1 MTQVEFE
8 NQLRELNG
16 QKAQVI
22 NMYALMQNEVK
33 EEIAEKNRQ
42 IHELS
47 EQVQRLKVQRAGL
60 NERRL
65 KAEREWG
72 DKIRKF
78 TSENFSE
85 TRALA
90 DVSTYTIV
98 KELRKRGWQ
107 GTIFN
112 NDPDMAEEH
121 KEGVIAAFNGAHHF
135 ENDDDE
141 ETIHD

>member
-60 NERRL
+60 

-90 DVSTYTIV
+90 DVSEWSLAA
-98 KELRKRGWQ
+98 ELRHRGYTGQ
-107 GTIFN
+107 LINPEKG
-112 NDPDMAEEH
+112 EEFMMNLNGKLNGCINGKAYG
-121 KEGVIAAFNGAHHF
+121 KE
-135 ENDDDE
+135 D
-141 ETIHD
+141 

>member
-1 MTQVEFE
+1 MTQVQFE

-90 DVSTYTIV
+90 DVSEWSLAA
-98 KELRKRGWQ
+98 ELRHRGYTGQ
-107 GTIFN
+107 LINPEKGESFMMN
-112 NDPDMAEEH
+112 L
-121 KEGVIAAFNGAHHF
+121 NGKLNGCINGKATD
-135 ENDDDE
+135 NID
-141 ETIHD
+141 

>member
-85 TRALA
+85 TRVLA
-90 DVSTYTIV
+90 DVSEWSLAAELRHRGYTGQLINPEKGEEFMMNLNGKLNGCINGKAYV
-98 KELRKRGWQ
+98 KE
-107 GTIFN
+107 
-112 NDPDMAEEH
+112 D
-121 KEGVIAAFNGAHHF
+121 
-135 ENDDDE
+135 
-141 ETIHD
+141 

>member
-1 MTQVEFE
+1 MTQVQFE

-85 TRALA
+85 TRVLA
-90 DVSTYTIV
+90 DVSEWSLAA
-98 KELRKRGWQ
+98 ELRHRGYTGQ
-107 GTIFN
+107 LINPEKG
-112 NDPDMAEEH
+112 EE
-121 KEGVIAAFNGAHHF
+121 FMMNLNGKLNGCINGKATD
-135 ENDDDE
+135 NID
-141 ETIHD
+141 

>member
-16 QKAQVI
+16 QKAQVM

-85 TRALA
+85 TRALD
-90 DVSTYTIV
+90 DVSEWSLAA
-98 KELRKRGWQ
+98 ELRHRGYTGQ
-107 GTIFN
+107 LINPEKG
-112 NDPDMAEEH
+112 EEFMMNLNGKLNGCINGNADG
-121 KEGVIAAFNGAHHF
+121 KE
-135 ENDDDE
+135 D
-141 ETIHD
+141 

>member
-8 NQLRELNG
+8 NQLRELRN
-16 QKAQVI
+16 QKAQVM
-22 NMYALMQNEVK
+22 NQFSLMQNDVK

-90 DVSTYTIV
+90 DVSDWAIAR
-98 KELRKRGWQ
+98 ELNRRGFR
-107 GTIFN
+107 GSIFN
-112 NDPDMAEEH
+112 EEKSPDFLDTFNRRINGNLEEEEEP
-121 KEGVIAAFNGAHHF
+121 K
-135 ENDDDE
+135 DE
-141 ETIHD
+141 

>member
-16 QKAQVI
+16 QKAQVM

-90 DVSTYTIV
+90 DVSEWSLAA
-98 KELRKRGWQ
+98 ELRHRGYTGQ
-107 GTIFN
+107 LINSEKG
-112 NDPDMAEEH
+112 EEFMMNLNGKLNGCINGNADG
-121 KEGVIAAFNGAHHF
+121 KE
-135 ENDDDE
+135 D
-141 ETIHD
+141 

>member
-16 QKAQVI
+16 QKAQVM

-98 KELRKRGWQ
+98 KEMRKRGWQ

-121 KEGVIAAFNGAHHF
+121 KEGVIAAFNRGWIIAGS
-135 ENDDDE
+135 
-141 ETIHD
+141 I

>member
-16 QKAQVI
+16 QKAQVM

-33 EEIAEKNRQ
+33 EEIAEKNGQ

-60 NERRL
+60 TERRL

-90 DVSTYTIV
+90 DVSEWSLAA
-98 KELRKRGWQ
+98 ELRHRGYTGQ
-107 GTIFN
+107 LIN
-112 NDPDMAEEH
+112 PEKVEEFMMNLNGKLNGCINGKAYG
-121 KEGVIAAFNGAHHF
+121 KE
-135 ENDDDE
+135 D
-141 ETIHD
+141 

>member
-16 QKAQVI
+16 QKAQVM

-60 NERRL
+60 TERRL

-85 TRALA
+85 TRVLA
-90 DVSTYTIV
+90 DVSEWSLAAELCHRGYTGQLINPEKGEEFMMNLNGKLNGCINGKAYV
-98 KELRKRGWQ
+98 KE
-107 GTIFN
+107 
-112 NDPDMAEEH
+112 D
-121 KEGVIAAFNGAHHF
+121 
-135 ENDDDE
+135 
-141 ETIHD
+141 

>member
-1 MTQVEFE
+1 MTQVQFE

-33 EEIAEKNRQ
+33 EEIAYKNRQ

-60 NERRL
+60 TERRL

-90 DVSTYTIV
+90 DVSEWSLAA
-98 KELRKRGWQ
+98 ELRHRGYTGQ
-107 GTIFN
+107 LINPEKGESFMMNLNGKLNGCIN
-112 NDPDMAEEH
+112 GKAYG
-121 KEGVIAAFNGAHHF
+121 KE
-135 ENDDDE
+135 D
-141 ETIHD
+141 

>member
-16 QKAQVI
+16 QKAQVM

-60 NERRL
+60 TERRL

-90 DVSTYTIV
+90 DVSEWSLAA
-98 KELRKRGWQ
+98 ELRHRGYTGQ
-107 GTIFN
+107 LIN
-112 NDPDMAEEH
+112 PEKCEE
-121 KEGVIAAFNGAHHF
+121 FMMNLNGKLNGCINGN
-135 ENDDDE
+135 ESN
-141 ETIHD
+141 ETL

>member
-16 QKAQVI
+16 QKAQVM

-60 NERRL
+60 TERRL

-85 TRALA
+85 TRVLA
-90 DVSTYTIV
+90 DVSEWSLAA
-98 KELRKRGWQ
+98 ELRHRGYTGQ
-107 GTIFN
+107 LINPEKG
-112 NDPDMAEEH
+112 
-121 KEGVIAAFNGAHHF
+121 KEFMMNLNGKLNGCINGKATD
-135 ENDDDE
+135 NID
-141 ETIHD
+141 

>member
-1 MTQVEFE
+1 MPQVEFE

-65 KAEREWG
+65 KAERELG

-78 TSENFSE
+78 TSENFSD

-90 DVSTYTIV
+90 DVSEWSLAA
-98 KELRKRGWQ
+98 ELRHRGYTGQ
-107 GTIFN
+107 LINPEKG
-112 NDPDMAEEH
+112 EEFMMNLNGKLNGCINGKAYG
-121 KEGVIAAFNGAHHF
+121 KE
-135 ENDDDE
+135 D
-141 ETIHD
+141 

>member
-16 QKAQVI
+16 QKAHVI

-90 DVSTYTIV
+90 DVSEWSLAA
-98 KELRKRGWQ
+98 ELRHRGYTGQ
-107 GTIFN
+107 LINPEKG
-112 NDPDMAEEH
+112 EEFMMNLNGKLNGCINGKADG
-121 KEGVIAAFNGAHHF
+121 KE
-135 ENDDDE
+135 D
-141 ETIHD
+141 

>member
-1 MTQVEFE
+1 M
-8 NQLRELNG
+8 
-16 QKAQVI
+16 I

-90 DVSTYTIV
+90 DVSEWSLAA
-98 KELRKRGWQ
+98 ELRHRGYTGQ
-107 GTIFN
+107 LINPEKGESFMMNLNGKLNGCIN
-112 NDPDMAEEH
+112 GKAYG
-121 KEGVIAAFNGAHHF
+121 KE
-135 ENDDDE
+135 D
-141 ETIHD
+141 

>member
-16 QKAQVI
+16 QKAQVM

-60 NERRL
+60 TERRL

-72 DKIRKF
+72 DKIRNF

-90 DVSTYTIV
+90 DVSEWSLAA
-98 KELRKRGWQ
+98 ELRHRGYTGQ
-107 GTIFN
+107 LINPEKG
-112 NDPDMAEEH
+112 EE
-121 KEGVIAAFNGAHHF
+121 FMMNLNGKLNGCINGKATDNI
-135 ENDDDE
+135 E
-141 ETIHD
+141 

>member
-16 QKAQVI
+16 QKAQVM

-60 NERRL
+60 TERRL

-85 TRALA
+85 TRVLA
-90 DVSTYTIV
+90 DVSEWSLAA
-98 KELRKRGWQ
+98 ELRHRGYTGQ
-107 GTIFN
+107 LINPEKG
-112 NDPDMAEEH
+112 EEFMMNLNGKLNGCINGKADG
-121 KEGVIAAFNGAHHF
+121 KE
-135 ENDDDE
+135 D
-141 ETIHD
+141 

>member
-16 QKAQVI
+16 QKAQVM

-60 NERRL
+60 NEQRL
-65 KAEREWG
+65 KAE
-72 DKIRKF
+72 K
-78 TSENFSE
+78 
-85 TRALA
+85 
-90 DVSTYTIV
+90 V
-98 KELRKRGWQ
+98 
-107 GTIFN
+107 
-112 NDPDMAEEH
+112 
-121 KEGVIAAFNGAHHF
+121 
-135 ENDDDE
+135 
-141 ETIHD
+141 

>member
-16 QKAQVI
+16 QKAQVM

-60 NERRL
+60 NDRRL
-65 KAEREWG
+65 KAERECG

-90 DVSTYTIV
+90 DVSEWSLAA
-98 KELRKRGWQ
+98 ELRHRGYTGQ
-107 GTIFN
+107 LINPEKG
-112 NDPDMAEEH
+112 EE
-121 KEGVIAAFNGAHHF
+121 FMMNLNGKLNGCINGKATD
-135 ENDDDE
+135 NID
-141 ETIHD
+141 

>member
-65 KAEREWG
+65 KAERELG

-78 TSENFSE
+78 TSENFSD

-90 DVSTYTIV
+90 DVSEWSLAA
-98 KELRKRGWQ
+98 ELRHRGYTGQ
-107 GTIFN
+107 LINPEKG
-112 NDPDMAEEH
+112 EEFMMNLNGKLNGCINGKAYG
-121 KEGVIAAFNGAHHF
+121 KE
-135 ENDDDE
+135 D
-141 ETIHD
+141 

>member
-16 QKAQVI
+16 QKAQVM

-60 NERRL
+60 TERRL

-90 DVSTYTIV
+90 DVSEWSLAA
-98 KELRKRGWQ
+98 ELRHRGYTGQ
-107 GTIFN
+107 LINPEKG
-112 NDPDMAEEH
+112 EEFMMNLNGKLNGCINGKADG
-121 KEGVIAAFNGAHHF
+121 KE
-135 ENDDDE
+135 D
-141 ETIHD
+141 

>member
-1 MTQVEFE
+1 MTQVQFE

-90 DVSTYTIV
+90 DVSEWSLAA
-98 KELRKRGWQ
+98 ELRHRGYTGQ
-107 GTIFN
+107 LINPEKG
-112 NDPDMAEEH
+112 EEFMMNLDG
-121 KEGVIAAFNGAHHF
+121 KLNGCINGKATD
-135 ENDDDE
+135 NID
-141 ETIHD
+141 

>member
-1 MTQVEFE
+1 MTQVQFE

-16 QKAQVI
+16 QKAQVM

-65 KAEREWG
+65 KAERELG
-72 DKIRKF
+72 GKIRKF

-90 DVSTYTIV
+90 DVSEWSLAA
-98 KELRKRGWQ
+98 ELRHRGYTGQ
-107 GTIFN
+107 LINPEKG
-112 NDPDMAEEH
+112 EEFMMNLNGKLNGCINGKAYG
-121 KEGVIAAFNGAHHF
+121 KE
-135 ENDDDE
+135 D
-141 ETIHD
+141 

>member
-8 NQLRELNG
+8 NQLTELNG

-90 DVSTYTIV
+90 DVSEWSLAA
-98 KELRKRGWQ
+98 ELRHRGYTGQ
-107 GTIFN
+107 LINPEKG
-112 NDPDMAEEH
+112 EEFMMNLNGKLNGCINGKADG
-121 KEGVIAAFNGAHHF
+121 KE
-135 ENDDDE
+135 D
-141 ETIHD
+141 

>member
-16 QKAQVI
+16 QKAQVM

-60 NERRL
+60 TERRL

-78 TSENFSE
+78 TS
-85 TRALA
+85 A
-90 DVSTYTIV
+90 DVSEWSLAA
-98 KELRKRGWQ
+98 ELRHRGYTGQ
-107 GTIFN
+107 LINPEKG
-112 NDPDMAEEH
+112 EE
-121 KEGVIAAFNGAHHF
+121 FMMNLNGKLNGCINGKATD
-135 ENDDDE
+135 NID
-141 ETIHD
+141 

>member
-60 NERRL
+60 TERRL

-85 TRALA
+85 TRVLA
-90 DVSTYTIV
+90 DVSEWSLAA
-98 KELRKRGWQ
+98 ELRHRGYTGQ
-107 GTIFN
+107 LINPEKG
-112 NDPDMAEEH
+112 EE
-121 KEGVIAAFNGAHHF
+121 FMMNLNGKLNGCINGKATD
-135 ENDDDE
+135 NID
-141 ETIHD
+141 